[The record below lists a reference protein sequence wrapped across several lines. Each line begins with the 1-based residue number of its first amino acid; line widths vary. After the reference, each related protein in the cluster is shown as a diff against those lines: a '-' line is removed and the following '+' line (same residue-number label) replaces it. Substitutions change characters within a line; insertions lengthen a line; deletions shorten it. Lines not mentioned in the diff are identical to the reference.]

1 MSPHKNVKN
10 PRTDKAVIVLRI
22 LLYVDLDG
30 YLISSRSLTG
40 TAVVVEVKYEGSKMR
55 KTDGSESV
63 YRGTSLTGGSYAG
76 SLLEREERGESK
88 LMYLLFV
95 DGGGCVTVI

>member
-30 YLISSRSLTG
+30 
-40 TAVVVEVKYEGSKMR
+40 VSKAIVA
-55 KTDGSESV
+55 D
-63 YRGTSLTGGSYAG
+63 A
-76 SLLEREERGESK
+76 
-88 LMYLLFV
+88 
-95 DGGGCVTVI
+95 